1 MSVKDTNI
9 VASEFS
15 YQSRYV
21 DVYGA
26 KIHYIDEGKGNPILF
41 LHGIPTSCYLWRNVI
56 PWVTKVGRCIA
67 PDLIGMGKSDKPDL
81 PYRANDFIRYFNG
94 FVEALDLKNIML
106 VMHGWGSVIGSDYA
120 MRNSDRIKGMV
131 FIEPYL
137 RSIKSWADASLPMQH
152 LGLFLSN
159 HDNPYDL
166 ITKTDYFLD
175 KIFPGCIMRQLS
187 DDEMKYY
194 REPFS
199 NPRQRKLLWQ
209 YLLDL
214 PYNQEASDVAKLIS
228 EYSNKL
234 AVSPIPK
241 LLLYAIPGYSTT
253 VDTLVWAR
261 DNVKNLKLFD
271 LGEDLH
277 YVQESKP
284 KEVGTAIADWVSG
297 I

>member
-1 MSVKDTNI
+1 VNI
-9 VASEFS
+9 LGS
-15 YQSRYV
+15 
-21 DVYGA
+21 

-41 LHGIPTSCYLWRNVI
+41 LHGIPTSCYLWRNVV
-56 PWVTKVGRCIA
+56 PWVTDVGRCIA

-94 FVEALDLKNIML
+94 FVEALDLKNITM

-120 MRNSDRIKGMV
+120 MRNSDRIKGLV

-137 RSIKSWADASLPMQH
+137 RSIKGWADASLPMQH
-152 LGLFLSN
+152 LGLLLSN

-175 KIFPGCIMRQLS
+175 KIFPGCVMRHLS
-187 DDEMKYY
+187 DEEMKYY

-214 PYNQEASDVAKLIS
+214 PYNPGASDVAKLIS
-228 EYSNKL
+228 EYSDKL

-241 LLLYAIPGYSTT
+241 LMMYAIPGYSTT
-253 VDTLVWAR
+253 VDTIIWAR
-261 DNVKNLKLFD
+261 DHVKNLKLVD

-277 YVQESKP
+277 YMQESKP
-284 KEVGTAIADWVSG
+284 KEVGVAIADWISG